1 MREEESGSKLCVLVC
16 KCLLL
21 CSLVGL
27 GRDVVTGRRG
37 ISLVTGAK
45 FRSSESENFQN
56 KLRLDD

>member
-1 MREEESGSKLCVLVC
+1 MGKEKSGSKFCVLVC

-45 FRSSESENFQN
+45 FRGCGSKTF
-56 KLRLDD
+56 RLH